1 MARPG
6 FVLHRIRGTMPYP
19 RHSLSGHFETAL
31 VRHSEMSSA
40 ITTVESID
48 FVMARNRLCGRS
60 FDAGKH
66 QVGTAAI

>member
-31 VRHSEMSSA
+31 VRHSEM
-40 ITTVESID
+40 
-48 FVMARNRLCGRS
+48 
-60 FDAGKH
+60 
-66 QVGTAAI
+66 